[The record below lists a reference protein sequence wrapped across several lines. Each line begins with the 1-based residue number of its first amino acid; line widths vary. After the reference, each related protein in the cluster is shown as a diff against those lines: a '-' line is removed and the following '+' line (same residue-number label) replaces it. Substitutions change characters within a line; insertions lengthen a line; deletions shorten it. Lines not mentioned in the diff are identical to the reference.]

1 MKPDAKKLLIQLVIN
16 LIIIVPLYFVIATYV
31 QFPYIH
37 YIYLAA
43 GAGLAFYY
51 VIYNRGFVGK
61 NATPE
66 SLPDSMS
73 AAEKQEFL
81 EDCRRRRRDSRW
93 VLTLLIPII
102 LTFLAD
108 AAILYLMPSLEAV
121 LT

>member
-1 MKPDAKKLLIQLVIN
+1 MKPDAKKLLIQLALNTLV
-16 LIIIVPLYFVIATYV
+16 LVPLYFIIATEI

-43 GAGLAFYY
+43 GAALAFYY
-51 VIYNRGFVGK
+51 VIYNRGFIGK

-73 AAEKQEFL
+73 PAEKQAFL
-81 EDCRRRRRDSRW
+81 EDCRMRQKNSRW
-93 VLTLLIPII
+93 VLTFLIPIV

-108 AAILYLMPSLEAV
+108 AAILYLVPSLEAV

>member
-1 MKPDAKKLLIQLVIN
+1 MKPDAKKLLIQLVVN
-16 LIIIVPLYFVIATYV
+16 SLIIVPLYFVIAMNV
-31 QFPYIH
+31 QFPYLH
-37 YIYLAA
+37 YVYLLA
-43 GAGLAFYY
+43 GAALALYY

-81 EDCRRRRRDSRW
+81 EDCRLRQKKSRW
-93 VLTLLIPII
+93 VLTFLIPIV

-108 AAILYLMPSLEAV
+108 AAILYLVPSLEAI
-121 LT
+121 L